1 MSVDKNNKDLKFL
14 RFKVQKALAEQGLIE
29 EVDLDDDSI
38 EIIETSRTATLKKVC
53 IRDLNFKNK
62 KLSIDTIWKINLE
75 RDIPGIS
82 TKGRTAEMALIIL
95 QKYETGGYRLN
106 VCLIEMKSSLQPGRS
121 IKNKKD
127 GKDKDGKDKFKDNS
141 LIEIGEKIKCS
152 MNRMYML
159 MSLNNHQIP
168 SKKVYSHYSEANI
181 DIYFKGIIIFDRNEL
196 SPDFDVFNSTEL
208 SVITDD
214 YKRILCKSLYEIL
227 NSHDRAGLVDI
238 LTILDEHDKIIIKF
252 FPKKDNDSEEHRT
265 IRLSDLL

>member
-53 IRDLNFKNK
+53 IRDLDFKNK

-106 VCLIEMKSSLQPGRS
+106 VCLIEMKSSLQPRKI

-127 GKDKDGKDKFKDNS
+127 WKDKVKDNS
-141 LIEIGEKIKCS
+141 LIEIGEKIECN

-168 SKKVYSHYSEANI
+168 SKKVYSRYSEANI
-181 DIYFKGIIIFDRNEL
+181 DIYFKGIIIFGRNEL

-208 SVITDD
+208 SRITDD
-214 YKRILCKSLYEIL
+214 YKRILCKRLYEIL